1 LCEPATLAGQWPSQ
15 PRDGLDLRYTFV
27 NEASESCP
35 ACRALAAQNGLSR
48 NLPRRWSLNFKGSF
62 SMTKISK
69 ISVTASLVAIAMMIG
84 PASSFAQSSGGGGST
99 GGAASGPSGGT
110 GSAAGSPA
118 AGSAG
123 AGTAGVSGVPS
134 GPASAG
140 GLNNSANDPSGAG
153 NSVKV
158 AQPPAPGTNNAG
170 TANSSGSSGSSMTT
184 GSAAGSGVGGTAATG
199 PQAQGDVAID
209 HENKKL
215 DQKLK
220 SICRGC

>member
-1 LCEPATLAGQWPSQ
+1 MAIAAK
-15 PRDGLDLRYTFV
+15 DGLDLRYTFV

-84 PASSFAQSSGGGGST
+84 PASSFAQSSGGGASGGST

-110 GSAAGSPA
+110 SSAAGSPA

-153 NSVKV
+153 NSLKV